1 MNKAQYLSTSA
12 DQGGNGLYPLSVQ
25 TLNFI
30 QEQINLLQNL
40 AQIGGKRYI
49 LMKPTAETDGI
60 IVIDGEVLPLQATDN
75 PGNGIRIEQ
84 ITEDILA
91 DGTTYKEARVRRYAR
106 YVKNYV

>member
-60 IVIDGEVLPLQATDN
+60 IVIDGEVLP
-75 PGNGIRIEQ
+75 
-84 ITEDILA
+84 
-91 DGTTYKEARVRRYAR
+91 
-106 YVKNYV
+106 